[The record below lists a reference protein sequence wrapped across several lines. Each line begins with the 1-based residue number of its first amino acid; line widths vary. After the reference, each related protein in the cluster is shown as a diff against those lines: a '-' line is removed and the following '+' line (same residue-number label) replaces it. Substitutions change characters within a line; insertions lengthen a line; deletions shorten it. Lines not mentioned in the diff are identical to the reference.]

1 MKNNFFVK
9 NSLYVT
15 SALGIIVLAI
25 TLVFWDQMP
34 MTQRLIGIYYFLI
47 AAHEWEEMKI
57 PGGFV
62 EMVISL
68 TGMPVK
74 DMIIPKFCL
83 FCLTV
88 YMMLIP
94 FCIPSAHWLLIAPLV
109 LGIIEPLVHLLV
121 GRVNPKGRTS
131 PNIYA
136 CVYTSIHLCIHLTTH
151 PYLSIYLPIHIYLS
165 TDLSPECSISLET
178 LPWSKTVPLIGSPI
192 SFSTFPPLPNKYLAQ
207 ESSSQGLLLRILT
220 LRTFFG
226 FLKVSHRVT
235 NLF

>member
-121 GRVNPKGRTS
+121 GRVNPKGRFYNPGLVTS
-131 PNIYA
+131 VLFMVPIDIFTIYYIA
-136 CVYTSIHLCIHLTTH
+136 TKEPFAWYYWLIAALAL
-151 PYLSIYLPIHIYLS
+151 L
-165 TDLSPECSISLET
+165 
-178 LPWSKTVPLIGSPI
+178 VPL
-192 SFSTFPPLPNKYLAQ
+192 FAAQ
-207 ESSSQGLLLRILT
+207 RFIIVQLMKMSYKE
-220 LRTFFG
+220 F
-226 FLKVSHRVT
+226 VT
-235 NLF
+235 NALHSILGRRKVP